1 MHFRQKW
8 IKLVCCLLLLVSF
21 VPAGLGAKAASGSW
35 SNNAETSWYDANYS
49 TFTITTPQMLAGVSE
64 LVYGGIDFSGKTLE
78 IVTNLDLS
86 EHEWRPIGTPEHPF
100 RGILMGRIG
109 LNPAVTGLTV
119 NGGDYA
125 GLVGYMSGATVGRFT
140 LAGEIDLNTSGRN
153 VYAGSVAGFMDQKS
167 TILDMVSNV
176 TIHATGASNG
186 QLHAGGIVGSSS
198 GVLSN
203 VENRGSI
210 TVNSVGEVLAGGIAG
225 ASNGDLELKKNQNSG
240 AVTVT
245 GSVYRSEAGGVIG
258 FAQAKLDMDEEDT
271 FIRNSG
277 ALTVTDTAG
286 GSLGGI
292 VGKAG
297 PAAAVE
303 FSAQTS
309 NSGRIQLNAGSSAA
323 DTYAG
328 GLIGS
333 LETPLLTRSHAE
345 FAQTGEI
352 VHNGGVRVYTGGI
365 AGSVSGN
372 VEWEKP
378 YSGTA
383 AIAVQGV
390 SDLYTGGLIGKAAD
404 TLTFTKAAAHQGAI
418 QADASVDH
426 VYTGGLIG
434 YAGNRLILQNTEA
447 AAYSNSGAI
456 TVTGTASDVYTGGI
470 IANKAYTKA
479 ANNVTSTGAIA
490 VAGAQRLYT
499 GGYFGKVTGPD
510 TAIAGEAFASS
521 IQVTSTVPADETR
534 DVYTGGIVGHYVFNS
549 TIANTSFSG
558 SITATGGLYTGGIA
572 GYLSSGTIT
581 GATVGSAEA
590 QGLLRSDGNSG
601 GVAGYANG
609 EITQAAVH
617 HLRIEATGAGG
628 TAGGIAGLAQGR
640 ISASSVGNLAPED
653 DSYKISIA
661 AEASE
666 VAAGGVIGKDSGNL
680 RLETITASG
689 ISLESSA
696 AAAQV
701 KLGGLAG
708 ITSVQ
713 AMVGTQETP
722 VSVHHIT
729 ANAAGDDNAVGGV
742 IGRNETPLDRERL
755 KQVFE
760 ISIQAQGNRSILG
773 GITGSN
779 SGVLTDLEATGIEI
793 VSGGADNQ
801 VGGLA
806 GYTDAAVIRPLVYAG
821 ETGLTLTLQGAGAS
835 AGGVAGVAKNTSV
848 TGDGTASNSA
858 GLVVNAEVAASGARI
873 GGIIGASDASPMTD
887 VIAESPIVTAKGPNS
902 LVGGLAGEITGAN
915 ITNSAARGILPEYA
929 VFTLHGADSKVG
941 GVAGKAENSAF
952 TGDSTQTNVE
962 NLIINGVETAARL
975 TAGGIVGHLTDGSLN
990 NLVGQQVKL
999 TVKGPES
1006 TVGGLAGYNR
1016 GLAGYGVEGHAQVI
1030 RGNYMENLT
1039 TVLAATA
1046 ASSTTGG
1053 LIGINDERTDEDAE
1067 VNIAA
1072 AVSSIGSSRYTGS
1085 VTVHGPRSVTGGLI
1099 GENRSVV
1106 ANNSI
1111 AEKLP
1116 ILSDGNNSTVGGLIG
1131 QNSGKGTVYYSYSN
1145 AIVTASGESTVIG
1158 GLAGSNAGH
1167 VIASYTET
1175 DLTGNAVGTSGE
1187 YAALGGLVGKNTGEI
1202 RNSFTSAVVTSHGA
1216 YTFTGGLVGDHS
1228 GSVANSYAAKNV
1240 TAHGTG
1246 SFVGGLIG
1254 RMTTGTVGGSYSG
1267 GQVTGDN
1274 GAYAG
1279 GFAGYYKNASKE
1291 LIDNTYYVKDESKSI
1306 NSGLLDFGGGTYYEL
1321 NQYSRLSPILS
1332 TTLADRNAFPALSGW
1347 TFSDTA
1353 WRYGSENAEYRYPEL
1368 NLSANNGGDG
1378 GNNGGG
1384 GTPVSMNINWY
1395 TKNTNALTF
1404 TLQTEADLAGLAAI
1418 VNGTVT
1424 GVSKFDFKGRTIQ
1437 LTAPVH
1443 IQSTHWDP
1451 IGADTAHAF
1460 QGHFVGNGNLISG
1473 LKVSGGDY
1481 TGLFGVIG
1489 SFATVRQVAQ
1499 EPVNVTGTQW
1509 VGALAGLNQGK
1520 VSEISVVLTSQ
1531 AQVTG
1536 GSYVGGIIGQNTGT
1550 VTGLKFTAKDGGKVK
1565 SAAANAAVGGLVG
1578 DNQSAISASGVV
1590 LLGGAIEASGE
1601 AAVVGGLAGKQTG
1614 DIQTSKAV
1622 IDAGGTIHASGEG
1635 NLAGGLVGLYV
1646 SGAAADVTVAF
1657 TGGNIL
1663 ADGAGSIAG
1672 GMIGRSAAGQ
1682 TVKNAVVTGIGSTGG
1697 EIAAAAAAG
1706 GIAGDKAGLGTNVFE
1721 LEKVQ
1726 VKGVSLAV
1734 TAGRSALGGIAG
1746 KLADTAVK
1754 EAVFRGSL
1762 AAAQADV
1769 KAGGIVAS
1777 ANNSI
1782 LYLTEA
1788 SPRIELSAAAVE
1800 GNPLLATM
1808 TTGTRSNAA
1817 GGIAGVMEASSEQR
1831 NAALDF
1837 GYYAP
1842 FYPGIYD
1849 AKVDE
1854 GGIVLTGSGQS
1865 LDLYAGGLVGKLL
1878 SASLYNSV
1886 SSASVNVTE
1895 ASHAVMGG
1903 AAGLLSGSA
1912 AVNIMAHSQLDAG
1925 SSSNYSAG
1933 GLAGQAD
1940 HSEISYSRTASLNDK
1955 PIVIGES
1962 VASNRQAT
1970 YARIGGFVGQ
1980 ADATTIKNTSAD
1992 MDIEAAIVNPY
2003 ATISAGGFAGIL
2015 GDSAHGAID
2024 GAYAKGSV
2032 TLDGKAGAYAG
2043 GFAGVVNAYEITQAY
2058 ATGNVKTSSFDARGG
2073 GFAGIIYLD
2082 GTIADAYAM
2091 QDEVYVAG
2099 TGVATRAYAG
2109 GFAGH
2114 NDGNLSRVYAKAAHI
2129 TSIAGGANSY
2139 MGSLIGYN
2147 YRDGRV
2153 ADSYSTGTLAAI
2165 MYDTSSGQSANVKP
2179 LPGDGQPLANWSF
2192 TGDSPVWV
2200 FAGSGDSVV
2209 PELAKLSGW
2218 RFAPDLGFMTASAKN
2233 TAAFEVAAPEQLAAF
2248 ALLQDEGVALY
2259 RLYNRAATTV
2269 PAVSKLTLTADM
2281 ALAGKLWKPVAV
2293 FRGELDGGS
2302 HSITGLKLSLFEGSK
2317 LGFVSE
2323 NRGVITNLT
2332 LLQPQLEGAA
2342 YTGAV
2347 AGVNSV
2353 EGLISHVTV
2362 KGGTVSAG
2370 TAAGGIAGENRSQ
2383 LQDVAI
2389 QNMSVTARE
2398 SAGGIAGT
2406 NDGSIQTSHAGGRVT
2421 AVQAEG
2427 GSAAGGIAGEQG
2439 VEGSIT
2445 GSFSYADV
2453 SADAPAANAGG
2464 LAGVN
2469 EGAIADSYNTG
2480 SILAKGIDTARAGG
2494 VAGYTAGALT
2504 GNINGGQ
2511 ASASVGGILVKGKT
2525 FAGGVA
2531 GQLAEG
2537 AALTGNIYDMQMVQF
2552 PVAYYTQTGSKVR
2565 TEAGQAEGLS
2575 TAKLVEGVLPAGLSA
2590 SVWTAQQGFYPQ
2602 LSRFAGTMESGV
2614 STAAVVLAA
2623 DDTAFSV
2630 TGAYR
2635 TAGDASITWT
2645 TSQSGGLT
2653 VLTASKGGAS
2663 RAVAINKTPLV
2674 YEFTAAAPTSPTEKQ
2689 FKDKV
2694 GIVLETIEAGAVVY
2708 YTTNGAQPTELSAVY
2723 TNPIE
2728 VSVTTTIKAI
2738 AVVDG
2743 KNNSAVFTAEFKKI
2757 VPGGGGGGGGGAPSN
2772 VTASVGGKDITS
2784 TVSQSASDTETV
2796 VVLKDEAVKSL
2807 LKDGQKGTEVAVVFG
2822 EGIQVATAELKAELV
2837 KEMASHDAVLLVKNQ
2852 GAVYRVPADVL
2863 AQAGAEGGSLRFTV
2877 AQLTN
2882 AEVKQMQDTAKAN
2895 GYEIQIAPAVFKIT
2909 KVEGTQLKELN
2920 KLAGYAE
2927 RILLLPNGVAASKT
2941 PAGVML
2947 QANGSISPVPSR
2959 VVDYE
2964 GKQAIALNSVAGSG
2978 TFAVVSSAAWDFV
2991 DAQGHWA
2998 QTSIGDLAA
3007 RRMVGGSAPGMFEPD
3022 RSITRAEF
3030 AAIAVKALGL
3040 EGTGTTALPFQD
3052 VSAADWYA
3060 AYLASAYEFGLISGF
3075 EDGTVRAQEEI
3086 SRQQAMAILARAM
3099 ALTGLPVDAT
3109 DDEVNGLLAS
3119 FEDADGI
3126 ADYAKTAIAASVK
3139 AGLVSGRSST
3149 EIAPDAL
3156 MTRAEVATIVQ
3167 KLLKLSGLTE

>member
-1 MHFRQKW
+1 MLFRQKW

-35 SNNAETSWYDANYS
+35 SSYADTTWYNADYV
-49 TFTITTPQMLAGVSE
+49 TFTIDTSEKLAGVSE
-64 LVYGGIDFSGKTLE
+64 LVYGGIDFKGKILE
-78 IVTNLDLS
+78 IVTDLDLS
-86 EHEWRPIGTPEHPF
+86 AHEWRPIGTPEQPF
-100 RGILMGRIG
+100 RGVMMGPMG
-109 LNPAVTGLTV
+109 SNKAVTGLTV
-119 NGGDYA
+119 NSGDYA
-125 GLVGYMSGATVGRFT
+125 GLVGYMYEGTIGR
-140 LAGEIDLNTSGRN
+140 LNLEGSINLHVNGGN
-153 VYAGSVAGFMDQKS
+153 AYAGAVAGYMDHKS
-167 TILDMVSNV
+167 TILDVKSNV
-176 TIHATGASNG
+176 EIQITGSPAAHV
-186 QLHAGGIVGSSS
+186 QAGGIVGSSV
-198 GVLSN
+198 GLLSN
-203 VENRGSI
+203 VENRGGI
-210 TVNSVGEVLAGGIAG
+210 TVNGVGEVQAGGITGAG
-225 ASNGDLELKKNQNSG
+225 SGELVLKKNDNKGPVS
-240 AVTVT
+240 VT
-245 GSVYRSEAGGVIG
+245 GSVYRSDAGGIIG
-258 FAQAKLDMDEEDT
+258 FAHGKLDMDEEDT

-277 ALTVTDTAG
+277 QLTVQNT
-286 GSLGGI
+286 GSGALGGI
-292 VGKAG
+292 VGRAG

-303 FSAQTS
+303 FSALTT
-309 NSGRIQLNAGSSAA
+309 NSGGIRLDAGSSAA

-333 LETPLLTRSHAE
+333 LEIPQATNSRAAFVQS
-345 FAQTGEI
+345 GEI
-352 VHNGGVRVYTGGI
+352 VHHGGIRAYTGGI
-365 AGSVSGN
+365 AGSVTGDL
-372 VEWEKP
+372 VWTQAF
-378 YSGTA
+378 SGT
-383 AIAVQGV
+383 VPVTVSGV
-390 SDLYTGGLIGKAAD
+390 SELYTGGLVGKAG
-404 TLTFTKAAAHQGAI
+404 AALAFDSAAVNQGAV
-418 QADASVDH
+418 QVDASGNH
-426 VYTGGLIG
+426 VYTGGLAG
-434 YAGNRLILQNTEA
+434 YAANSLTLGNSAA
-447 AAYSNSGAI
+447 AAYSNTGGI

-470 IANKAYTKA
+470 IANRSYTKA
-479 ANNVTSTGAIA
+479 ANNVASSGAIA
-490 VAGAQRLYT
+490 VTGAQRLYT
-499 GGYFGKVTGPD
+499 GGYFGMVSGTDP
-510 TAIAGEAFASS
+510 AVAGEAFASS
-521 IQVTSTVPADETR
+521 IHVTSTASADEAH
-534 DVYTGGIVGHYVFNS
+534 DV
-549 TIANTSFSG
+549 
-558 SITATGGLYTGGIA
+558 YTGGIA
-572 GYLSSGTIT
+572 GYLNGNSISNV
-581 GATVGSAEA
+581 TVGGTASTSVV
-590 QGLLRSDGNSG
+590 LHSDGQVG

-609 EITQAAVH
+609 EIAQAAVH
-617 HLRIEATGAGG
+617 QARIEATGAGG

-640 ISASSVGNLAPED
+640 ISVASVGNAAPEA
-653 DSYKISIA
+653 DSYKVSIA
-661 AEASE
+661 VEASE

-680 RLETITASG
+680 RLESITASG

-708 ITSVQ
+708 ITSAQ
-713 AMVGTQETP
+713 TMAGTQETP

-729 ANAAGDDNAVGGV
+729 ASAAGDDNAVGGV

-755 KQVFE
+755 KQVFD
-760 ISIQAQGNRSILG
+760 ISIQVQGNRSILG

-801 VGGLA
+801 AGGLA

-821 ETGLTLTLQGAGAS
+821 EAGLTLTLQGAGAS
-835 AGGVAGVAKNTSV
+835 AGGVAGLVKNASV
-848 TGDGTASNSA
+848 TGDGTASSSA
-858 GLVVNAEVAASGARI
+858 GLVVNAEATASGARI
-873 GGIIGASDASPMTD
+873 GGIVGFSDASPLTD
-887 VIAESPIVTAKGPNS
+887 VIAESPIVTAKGANS
-902 LVGGLAGEITGAN
+902 LAGGLAGEITGAN
-915 ITNSAARGILPEYA
+915 ITDSAVRGMLPEYA
-929 VFTLHGADSKVG
+929 VFNLYGADSKVG
-941 GVAGKAENSAF
+941 GVAGKAQNSAI
-952 TGDSTQTNVE
+952 TGDSAQTNVE
-962 NLIINGVETAARL
+962 NLLITGADTAAGL
-975 TAGGIVGHLTDGSLN
+975 TAGGVAGHLTDGSLN
-990 NLVGQQVKL
+990 NLFGQLVKL
-999 TVKGPES
+999 TVKGPHS

-1016 GLAGYGVEGHAQVI
+1016 GLAGYGEEGQAQVI
-1030 RGNYMENLT
+1030 RGSYLENLT
-1039 TVLAATA
+1039 INLAATA

-1067 VNIAA
+1067 VNIAS

-1085 VTVHGPRSVTGGLI
+1085 VTVHGPGSVTGGLI

-1116 ILSDGNNSTVGGLIG
+1116 VLSDGNNSTVGGLIG

-1158 GLAGSNAGH
+1158 GLAGLNAGH

-1202 RNSFTSAVVTSHGA
+1202 RNSFTSAVVTSNGA

-1254 RMTTGTVGGSYSG
+1254 RMTTGTVAGSYSG

-1279 GFAGYYKNASKE
+1279 GFAGYYKNTSKE

-1384 GTPVSMNINWY
+1384 GSPVSMNINWY

-1404 TLQTEADLAGLAAI
+1404 TLQTEADLAGLAAV

-1424 GVSKFDFKGRTIQ
+1424 GVNKFDFKGKTIQ

-1460 QGHFVGNGNLISG
+1460 QGQFVGNGNLISG

-1481 TGLFGVIG
+1481 TGLFGIIG
-1489 SFATVRQVAQ
+1489 SYAAVRQVAL

-1509 VGALAGLNQGK
+1509 VGTLAGLNQGK
-1520 VSEISVVLTSQ
+1520 VSEISVALSSQ

-1536 GSYVGGIIGQNTGT
+1536 GNYVGGIIGQNTGT
-1550 VTGLKFTAKDGGKVK
+1550 VTNLTFTAKDGGTVK

-1578 DNQSAISASGVV
+1578 DNQSAIPASGVV
-1590 LLGGAIEASGE
+1590 LAGGTIEAFGE
-1601 AAVVGGLAGKQTG
+1601 AAVAGGLAGKQTG
-1614 DIQTSKAV
+1614 DIQTSKTT
-1622 IDAGGTIHASGEG
+1622 IGAGGSIHASGEG
-1635 NLAGGLVGLYV
+1635 SLAGGLVGTYV
-1646 SGAAADVTVAF
+1646 SGAANDVAVTL
-1657 TGGNIL
+1657 TGGSIR

-1682 TVKNAVVTGIGSTGG
+1682 TIKNAVVTGIGGNGG

-1721 LEKVQ
+1721 LEKVE
-1726 VKGVSLAV
+1726 VKGVSLTV

-1754 EAVFRGSL
+1754 EAVFQGSL
-1762 AAAQADV
+1762 TASKNDV
-1769 KAGGIVAS
+1769 KAGGVVGS
-1777 ANNSI
+1777 AYNSI

-1788 SPRIELSAAAVE
+1788 APRIELSAAEPESIPFIASM
-1800 GNPLLATM
+1800 ATE
-1808 TTGTRSNAA
+1808 TRSNAA

-1837 GYYAP
+1837 GYYTP

-1849 AKVDE
+1849 AKVTA
-1854 GGIVLTGSGQS
+1854 GSIVMTGSGQT
-1865 LDLYAGGLVGKLL
+1865 LDLYAGGLVGKLH

-1886 SSASVNVTE
+1886 SSAAVDVTG

-1912 AVNIMAHSQLDAG
+1912 AVNIAAQSQLGAG

-1940 HSEISYSRTASLNDK
+1940 NSEISYSRTASLNDK

-1962 VASNRQAT
+1962 VAANRQAT

-1980 ADATTIKNTSAD
+1980 ADATTIKNASAD
-1992 MDIEAAIVNPY
+1992 MDIEATIVNPY

-2015 GDSAHGAID
+2015 GDTAHGAID

-2043 GFAGVVNAYEITQAY
+2043 GFAGVVNAYEINQAY
-2058 ATGNVKTSSFDARGG
+2058 ATGNVKSSSFDARGG
-2073 GFAGIIYLD
+2073 GFAGVIYLG

-2129 TSIAGGANSY
+2129 TSLAGGANSY

-2153 ADSYSTGTLAAI
+2153 ADSYSTGSLAAI

-2192 TGDSPVWV
+2192 TGDAPVWTL
-2200 FAGSGDSVV
+2200 AGNGDSVV
-2209 PELAKLSGW
+2209 PDLANLSGW
-2218 RFAPDLGFMTASAKN
+2218 RFAPDLGFMTVSAKN
-2233 TAAFEVAAPEQLAAF
+2233 TAAFEVATPEQLAGF
-2248 ALLQDEGVALY
+2248 ALLQDEGAAFY
-2259 RLYNRAATTV
+2259 RLYNREATTV
-2269 PAVSKLTLTADM
+2269 TAVSKLTLTADL
-2281 ALAGKLWKPVAV
+2281 ALEGKLWTPIAV

-2302 HSITGLKLSLFEGSK
+2302 HNISGMKRSLIEGSK

-2323 NRGVITNLT
+2323 NRGVIANLT
-2332 LLQPQLEGAA
+2332 LLQPQLDGAA
-2342 YTGAV
+2342 YAGAV
-2347 AGVNSV
+2347 AGLNGT

-2362 KGGTVSAG
+2362 TGGSVSAG

-2383 LQDVAI
+2383 LSDVAV
-2389 QNMSVTARE
+2389 QNFSVNGKETAGGIAGVNTRTIESSHTTDVTVTAAAQ
-2398 SAGGIAGT
+2398 AGGIAGT
-2406 NDGSIQTSHAGGRVT
+2406 NEGSIQTSHAGGRVT
-2421 AVQAEG
+2421 ASQTEG
-2427 GSAAGGIAGEQG
+2427 QSAAGGIAGIQS
-2439 VEGSIT
+2439 VEGSISE
-2445 GSFSYADV
+2445 SFSYGEV
-2453 SADAPAANAGG
+2453 SADAAAADAGG
-2464 LAGVN
+2464 IAGVN
-2469 EGAIADSYNTG
+2469 EGTIAASYNTG
-2480 SILAKGIDTARAGG
+2480 SINAKGVETARAGG

-2504 GNINGGQ
+2504 GNVSGGQ
-2511 ASASVGGILVKGKT
+2511 ASAGVGGILVKGKT

-2537 AALTGNIYDMQMVQF
+2537 AALTGNIYDIQMLQF
-2552 PVAYYTQTGSKVR
+2552 PVAYYTEAGSKVR
-2565 TEAGQAEGLS
+2565 AEAGQAEGLS
-2575 TAKLVEGVLPAGLSA
+2575 TAKLVEGVLPAALSA

-2602 LSRFAGTMESGV
+2602 LSRFAGTPESGL
-2614 STAAVVLAA
+2614 STAAVVLA
-2623 DDTAFSV
+2623 DNDTAFSV

-2645 TSQSGGLT
+2645 TSQSGSIT
-2653 VLTASKGGAS
+2653 VLTASKAGAS
-2663 RAVAINKTPLV
+2663 RAVAIGRVPLV
-2674 YEFTAAAPTSPTEKQ
+2674 YELTAAAPTSSTEKQ
-2689 FKDKV
+2689 FKDKTS
-2694 GIVLETIEAGAVVY
+2694 IVLETAEADAVIY
-2708 YTTNGAQPTELSAVY
+2708 YTTNGTQPTELSTVY
-2723 TNPIE
+2723 TQPIE
-2728 VSVTTTIKAI
+2728 IKDAVTIKAI

-2743 KNNSAVFTAEFKKI
+2743 KNNSAVYAAEFKKI
-2757 VPGGGGGGGGGAPSN
+2757 VQGGGGGGGGGAPSN

-2784 TVSQSASDTETV
+2784 TVSQSASGAETV

-2837 KEMASHDAVLLVKNQ
+2837 KEMAAHEAVLLVKNQ
-2852 GAVYRVPADVL
+2852 GAVYRVPAGVL

-2882 AEVKQMQDTAKAN
+2882 AELKQMQVTAKAN
-2895 GYEIQIAPAVFKIT
+2895 GYEIQISPVAFKIA
-2909 KVEGTQLKELN
+2909 KVEGNQLKELG

-2927 RILLLPNGVAASKT
+2927 RILLLPNGAAASIS

-2947 QANGSISPVPSR
+2947 QANSSISPVPSR
-2959 VVDYE
+2959 LISYE
-2964 GKQAIALNSVAGSG
+2964 GKQAVALNSVAGSG
-2978 TFAVVSSAAWDFV
+2978 TFAVVSSAAWDFN

-2998 QTSIGDLAA
+2998 QASIGDLAA

-3040 EGTGTTALPFQD
+3040 EGTGSKALPFQD
-3052 VSAADWYA
+3052 VNAADWYA
-3060 AYLASAYEFGLISGF
+3060 TYLASAYEFGLISGF

-3099 ALTGLPVDAT
+3099 ALTGLPAEAS
-3109 DDEVNGLLAS
+3109 DEEVQNLLAT

>member
-1 MHFRQKW
+1 MRFRQKW

-35 SNNAETSWYDANYS
+35 STNAETSWYDANYT

-64 LVYGGIDFSGKTLE
+64 LVYGGIDFNGKTLE
-78 IVTNLDLS
+78 IVANLDLS

-100 RGILMGRIG
+100 RGILMGRVG
-109 LNPAVTGLTV
+109 LNPSVTGLTV

-140 LAGEIDLNTSGRN
+140 LAGSIQLDASGRN
-153 VYAGSVAGFMDQKS
+153 AYAGAVAGYMDQNS
-167 TILDMVSNV
+167 TILDMVSQV
-176 TIHATGASNG
+176 TIQATGASSG
-186 QLHAGGIVGSSS
+186 HLHAGGIVGSSS

-210 TVNSVGEVLAGGIAG
+210 TVNGVGEVLAGGIAG
-225 ASNGDLELKKNQNSG
+225 ASNGELELKKNQNSG

-245 GSVYRSEAGGVIG
+245 GSVYRSEAGGIIG
-258 FAQAKLDMDEEDT
+258 YALAKLDMDEEDT

-277 ALTVTDTAG
+277 ALTVSDTAG

-297 PAAAVE
+297 PGAAVE

-309 NSGRIQLNAGSSAA
+309 NSGRIQLDAGAYAA

-333 LETPLLTRSHAE
+333 LETPLLTKSHAE

-365 AGSVSGN
+365 AGSVAGN

-383 AIAVQGV
+383 SITVQGV
-390 SDLYTGGLIGKAAD
+390 SELYTGGLIGKAGD
-404 TLTFTKAAAHQGAI
+404 TLTFTKAAANQGAV
-418 QADASVDH
+418 QADASGDH
-426 VYTGGLIG
+426 VYTGGLVG
-434 YAGNRLILQNTEA
+434 YAGNRLILKETEA
-447 AAYSNSGAI
+447 AAYSSSGAI

-479 ANNVTSTGAIA
+479 ANNVASTGAIA

-510 TAIAGEAFASS
+510 TAIGGETFASS
-521 IQVTSTVPADETR
+521 IQVTSTVPADEAR
-534 DVYTGGIVGHYVFNS
+534 DVYTGGIVGHYAFNS

-558 SITATGGLYTGGIA
+558 SITANGGLYTGGIA
-572 GYLSSGTIT
+572 GYMSSGTIT
-581 GATVGSAEA
+581 GATVGTAEA
-590 QGLLRSDGNSG
+590 QGLLRSDGNTG

-617 HLRIEATGAGG
+617 HIRMEATGAGG

-640 ISASSVGNLAPED
+640 ISAAAVGNAAPED
-653 DSYKISIA
+653 DSYKVSIV
-661 AEASE
+661 AEASG

-689 ISLESSA
+689 ISLESSTA
-696 AAAQV
+696 AARV

-708 ITSVQ
+708 VTSAQ
-713 AMVGTQETP
+713 AMVGTEETP

-729 ANAAGDDNAVGGV
+729 AHAAGDENVVGGV

-755 KQVFE
+755 KQVFA
-760 ISIQAQGNRSILG
+760 ISIQAQGDRSILG

-793 VSGGADNQ
+793 VSAGADNQ
-801 VGGLA
+801 VGGLT

-821 ETGLTLTLQGAGAS
+821 ETGLTITLQGAGAS

-858 GLVVNAEVAASGARI
+858 GLVVHAEAAASGARI

-887 VIAESPIVTAKGPNS
+887 IIAESPIVTAKGSNTS
-902 LVGGLAGEITGAN
+902 AGGLVGEIEGAN
-915 ITNSAARGILPEYA
+915 ITHSAARGILPEYA
-929 VFTLHGADSKVG
+929 VFNLQGADSKVG

-962 NLIINGVETAARL
+962 NLIINGADTAARL
-975 TAGGIVGHLTDGSLN
+975 TAGGVVGHLTDGSLN
-990 NLVGQQVKL
+990 NLFGQQVKL

-1016 GLAGYGVEGHAQVI
+1016 GLAGYGEEGHAQVI

-1053 LIGINDERTDEDAE
+1053 LIGINDERTDEDAD
-1067 VNIAA
+1067 VNIAS

-1085 VTVHGPRSVTGGLI
+1085 VTVHGPGSVTGGLI

-1158 GLAGSNAGH
+1158 GLAGLNAGH

-1175 DLTGNAVGTSGE
+1175 DLTGNAVGTSSE

-1202 RNSFTSAVVTSHGA
+1202 RNSFTSALVTSHGA
-1216 YTFTGGLVGDHS
+1216 YTYTGGLVGDHS

-1246 SFVGGLIG
+1246 AFVGGLIG

-1279 GFAGYYKNASKE
+1279 GFAGFYKNTSKE

-1368 NLSANNGGDG
+1368 NLSANNGG

-1395 TKNTNALTF
+1395 TRNTNALTF

-1437 LTAPVH
+1437 LSAPVH
-1443 IQSTHWDP
+1443 IQSTQWDP

-1536 GSYVGGIIGQNTGT
+1536 GSYTGGIIGQNTGT
-1550 VTGLKFTAKDGGKVK
+1550 VTGLTFTAKDGGKVK
-1565 SAAANAAVGGLVG
+1565 SDAANAAVGGLVG
-1578 DNQSAISASGVV
+1578 DNQSAISASSVV
-1590 LLGGAIEASGE
+1590 LAGGAIEASGE
-1601 AAVVGGLAGKQTG
+1601 AAVIGGLAGKQTG
-1614 DIQTSKAV
+1614 DMQASKAA
-1622 IDAGGTIHASGEG
+1622 IEAGGSIHASGED
-1635 NLAGGLVGLYV
+1635 NLAGGLGGWYA
-1646 SGAAADVTVAF
+1646 SGAATDVTVAF
-1657 TGGNIL
+1657 TGGSIR

-1682 TVKNAVVTGIGSTGG
+1682 TVKNAGVTGIGSTGG

-1721 LEKVQ
+1721 LEKVE

-1734 TAGRSALGGIAG
+1734 TAGGSALGGIAG

-1754 EAVFRGSL
+1754 EAVFQGSL
-1762 AAAQADV
+1762 TAAQTDV
-1769 KAGGIVAS
+1769 KAGGIVGS

-1782 LYLTEA
+1782 LYLAEA
-1788 SPRIELSAAAVE
+1788 APRIELSAAAVE
-1800 GNPLLATM
+1800 GNPLLAPM
-1808 TTGTRSNAA
+1808 ATGTRSNAA

-1837 GYYAP
+1837 GYYTP

-1849 AKVDE
+1849 AKVNE
-1854 GGIVLTGSGQS
+1854 GGIVLTGSGQT

-1886 SSASVNVTE
+1886 SYASVNITG
-1895 ASHAVMGG
+1895 AAHAVMGG

-1912 AVNIMAHSQLDAG
+1912 AVNIMAHSQLDAS

-1933 GLAGQAD
+1933 GLVGQAD
-1940 HSEISYSRTASLNDK
+1940 HSEISYSRSAAVNDM

-1962 VASNRQAT
+1962 VAANRQAT
-1970 YARIGGFVGQ
+1970 YARVGGFVGQ
-1980 ADATTIKNTSAD
+1980 ADATTIKNASAD
-1992 MDIEAAIVNPY
+1992 MDIEATIANPY

-2015 GDSAHGAID
+2015 GDSAQGTID

-2043 GFAGVVNAYEITQAY
+2043 GFAGVVNAYEIAQAY

-2073 GFAGIIYLD
+2073 GFAGVIYLG

-2114 NDGNLSRVYAKAAHI
+2114 NDGSLSRVYAKAARI

-2153 ADSYSTGTLAAI
+2153 TDSYSTGSLAAI

-2192 TGDSPVWV
+2192 SGDAPVWV
-2200 FAGSGDSVV
+2200 FAGSGDSIV

-2218 RFAPDLGFMTASAKN
+2218 RFAPDLGFMTVSAKN

-2248 ALLQDEGVALY
+2248 ALLQDEGAALY
-2259 RLYNRAATTV
+2259 SLYNRAAAV
-2269 PAVSKLTLTADM
+2269 AQAVSKLTLTADM

-2302 HSITGLKLSLFEGSK
+2302 HTITGLKLSLIEGSK

-2332 LLQPQLEGAA
+2332 LLQPQLDGAA

-2347 AGVNSV
+2347 AGVNGV

-2362 KGGTVSAG
+2362 NGGSVKAD
-2370 TAAGGIAGENRSQ
+2370 TAAGGIAGENRSR
-2383 LQDVAI
+2383 LQDVAV
-2389 QNMSVTARE
+2389 QNMSVSALEAAGGIAGANESSIEISHASGRVTAAQAAGGNAA
-2398 SAGGIAGT
+2398 AGGIAGT
-2406 NDGSIQTSHAGGRVT
+2406 QGAQGSIS
-2421 AVQAEG
+2421 
-2427 GSAAGGIAGEQG
+2427 
-2439 VEGSIT
+2439 

-2453 SADAPAANAGG
+2453 SAEGAAADAGG

-2469 EGAIADSYNTG
+2469 AGTIADSYNTG

-2504 GNINGGQ
+2504 GNVNGGQ

-2537 AALTGNIYDMQMVQF
+2537 AALTGNLYDLQMVQF
-2552 PVAYYTQTGSKVR
+2552 PVAYYTQTGSKIR

-2602 LSRFAGTMESGV
+2602 LSRFAGAAESGV

-2635 TAGDASITWT
+2635 TAGDASITWA
-2645 TSQSGGLT
+2645 TSQAGGVT
-2653 VLTASKGGAS
+2653 VLTASKGSAS
-2663 RAVAINKTPLV
+2663 HAVAINRTPLV
-2674 YEFTAAAPTSPTEKQ
+2674 YELTAAAPTSPTEKQ
-2689 FKDKV
+2689 FKDKAS
-2694 GIVLETIEAGAVVY
+2694 ILLETTEAGAVIY

-2723 TNPIE
+2723 TQPIE
-2728 VSVTTTIKAI
+2728 VSATTTIKAI

-2743 KNNSAVFTAEFKKI
+2743 KNNSAVFTAEFIKL

-2784 TVSQSASDTETV
+2784 TVSQSASGTETV

-2807 LKDGQKGTEVAVVFG
+2807 LKEGQKGTEVAVAFG

-2837 KEMASHDAVLLVKNQ
+2837 REMASHDAVLLVRNQ
-2852 GAVYRVPADVL
+2852 GAVYRVPAGVL

-2877 AQLTN
+2877 AKLAEADLKQL
-2882 AEVKQMQDTAKAN
+2882 QDKAKAN
-2895 GYEIQIAPAVFKIT
+2895 GYEIQIAPVTFKIA

-2927 RILLLPNGVAASKT
+2927 RILLLPNGTAASKT

-2959 VVDYE
+2959 AVSYE
-2964 GKQAIALNSVAGSG
+2964 GKQAIALSSVAGSG
-2978 TFAVVSSAAWDFV
+2978 TFAVVSSAAWDFD

-2998 QTSIGDLAA
+2998 QSSIGDLAA
-3007 RRMVGGSAPGMFEPD
+3007 RRMVGGSAPGRFEPD

-3040 EGTGTTALPFQD
+3040 EGTAATASIFPD

-3060 AYLASAYEFGLISGF
+3060 GYLASAYEYGLISGF

-3099 ALTGLPVDAT
+3099 ALTGLPAEVT
-3109 DDEVNGLLAS
+3109 DEETQSLLVS
-3119 FEDADGI
+3119 FEDANGI
-3126 ADYAKTAIAASVK
+3126 ADYAKAAIAASVK

>member
-1 MHFRQKW
+1 MRFRQKW

-35 SNNAETSWYDANYS
+35 STDAETSWYDANYT

-64 LVYGGIDFSGKTLE
+64 LVYGGIDFNGKTLE
-78 IVTNLDLS
+78 IVNNLDLS
-86 EHEWRPIGTPEHPF
+86 DHEWRPIGTPEHPF
-100 RGILMGRIG
+100 RGILMGRVG
-109 LNPAVTGLTV
+109 LNPSVTGLTV

-140 LAGEIDLNTSGRN
+140 LAGSIQLDASGRHA
-153 VYAGSVAGFMDQKS
+153 YAGAVAGYMDQNS
-167 TILDMVSNV
+167 TILDMASQVA
-176 TIHATGASNG
+176 IQATGASSG

-210 TVNSVGEVLAGGIAG
+210 TVNGVGEVLAGGIAG
-225 ASNGDLELKKNQNSG
+225 ASNGELELKKNQNSG

-245 GSVYRSEAGGVIG
+245 GSVYRSEAGGIIG
-258 FAQAKLDMDEEDT
+258 YVPAKLDMDEEDT

-277 ALTVTDTAG
+277 ALTVSDTAG

-297 PAAAVE
+297 PGAAVE

-309 NSGRIQLNAGSSAA
+309 NSGRIQLNAGSHAA

-333 LETPLLTRSHAE
+333 LETPLLTKSHSE

-365 AGSVSGN
+365 AGSAAGN

-383 AIAVQGV
+383 SITVQGV
-390 SDLYTGGLIGKAAD
+390 SELYTGGLFGKAAD
-404 TLTFTKAAAHQGAI
+404 TLTFAKAAANQGAI
-418 QADASVDH
+418 QADASGDH
-426 VYTGGLIG
+426 VYTGGLVG
-434 YAGNRLILQNTEA
+434 YAGNRLILQDTQA

-456 TVTGTASDVYTGGI
+456 TITGTASDVYTGGI

-479 ANNVTSTGAIA
+479 ANNVASTGAIA

-510 TAIAGEAFASS
+510 MAIAGEAFASS
-521 IQVTSTVPADETR
+521 IQVTSTVPADESR
-534 DVYTGGIVGHYVFNS
+534 DVYTGGIVGHYAFNS

-558 SITATGGLYTGGIA
+558 SITANGGLYTGGIA
-572 GYLSSGTIT
+572 GYMSGGTIT
-581 GATVGSAEA
+581 GAMVGTAEA
-590 QGLLRSDGNSG
+590 QGLLRSDGNTG

-617 HLRIEATGAGG
+617 HVRMEATGASG

-640 ISASSVGNLAPED
+640 ISAASVGNAAPED
-653 DSYKISIA
+653 DSYKVSIA

-696 AAAQV
+696 AAARV

-708 ITSVQ
+708 VTSAQ

-722 VSVHHIT
+722 VNVHHIT
-729 ANAAGDDNAVGGV
+729 AHAAGDENAVGGAN
-742 IGRNETPLDRERL
+742 GRNETPLDKGRL
-755 KQVFE
+755 KQVSE
-760 ISIQAQGNRSILG
+760 ISIQAQGSRSILG

-793 VSGGADNQ
+793 VSAGADNQ
-801 VGGLA
+801 VGGLT

-821 ETGLTLTLQGAGAS
+821 ETGLTITLQGAGAS

-858 GLVVNAEVAASGARI
+858 GLVVNAEAAASGARI

-887 VIAESPIVTAKGPNS
+887 IIAESPIVTAKGSNTS
-902 LVGGLAGEITGAN
+902 AGGLAGEIAEAN
-915 ITNSAARGILPEYA
+915 ITHSAARGILPEYA
-929 VFTLHGADSKVG
+929 VFNLHGADSKVG

-952 TGDSTQTNVE
+952 TGDSTQTDVE
-962 NLIINGVETAARL
+962 NLIINGADTAARL
-975 TAGGIVGHLTDGSLN
+975 TAGGVVGHLTDGSLN
-990 NLVGQQVKL
+990 NLFGQQVKL
-999 TVKGPES
+999 TVKGPQS

-1016 GLAGYGVEGHAQVI
+1016 GLAGYGEEGHAQVI

-1046 ASSTTGG
+1046 ASSITGG
-1053 LIGINDERTDEDAE
+1053 LVGINDERTDEDAE
-1067 VNIAA
+1067 VHIAS

-1085 VTVHGPRSVTGGLI
+1085 VTVHGPGSVTGGLI

-1145 AIVTASGESTVIG
+1145 AIVTASGASTVIG

-1202 RNSFTSAVVTSHGA
+1202 RNSFTSALVTSHGA

-1240 TAHGTG
+1240 TAHGAG

-1279 GFAGYYKNASKE
+1279 GFAGFYKNTSKE

-1368 NLSANNGGDG
+1368 NLSANNGG

-1395 TKNTNALTF
+1395 TRNTNALTF

-1451 IGADTAHAF
+1451 IGADAAHAF

-1481 TGLFGVIG
+1481 TGLFGIIG
-1489 SFATVRQVAQ
+1489 SYATVRQVAQ

-1536 GSYVGGIIGQNTGT
+1536 GSYTGGIIGQNTGT
-1550 VTGLKFTAKDGGKVK
+1550 VTGLTFTAKDGGKVK

-1578 DNQSAISASGVV
+1578 DNQSAISASSVV
-1590 LLGGAIEASGE
+1590 LAGGAIETSGE

-1614 DIQTSKAV
+1614 DMQSSKAA
-1622 IDAGGTIHASGEG
+1622 IDAGGSILAIGEG
-1635 NLAGGLVGLYV
+1635 SLAGGLAGSYV
-1646 SGAAADVTVAF
+1646 SGAATDVTVAF
-1657 TGGNIL
+1657 TGGSIR
-1663 ADGAGSIAG
+1663 AEGAGSTAG

-1682 TVKNAVVTGIGSTGG
+1682 TVKNAGVTGIGGTGG

-1721 LEKVQ
+1721 LEQVE

-1734 TAGRSALGGIAG
+1734 TAGGSALGGIAG
-1746 KLADTAVK
+1746 KLADTAAK
-1754 EAVFRGSL
+1754 EAVFQGSL
-1762 AAAQADV
+1762 TAAQTDV
-1769 KAGGIVAS
+1769 KAGGIVGS

-1800 GNPLLATM
+1800 GNPLLAPM
-1808 TTGTRSNAA
+1808 ATGTRSNAA

-1837 GYYAP
+1837 GYYTP

-1849 AKVDE
+1849 AKVNE
-1854 GGIVLTGSGQS
+1854 GGIVLTGSGQT

-1886 SSASVNVTE
+1886 SSASVNVTG

-1912 AVNIMAHSQLDAG
+1912 AVHITVQSQLDAG

-1933 GLAGQAD
+1933 GLVGQAD
-1940 HSEISYSRTASLNDK
+1940 HSEISYSRTASLHDK

-1962 VASNRQAT
+1962 VAANRQAT

-1980 ADATTIKNTSAD
+1980 ADATTIKNASAD
-1992 MDIEAAIVNPY
+1992 MNIEATIANPY

-2015 GDSAHGAID
+2015 GDSAQGAID

-2043 GFAGVVNAYEITQAY
+2043 GFAGVVNAYEIAQAY

-2073 GFAGIIYLD
+2073 GFAGVIYLG

-2114 NDGNLSRVYAKAAHI
+2114 NDGSLSRVYAKTARI
-2129 TSIAGGANSY
+2129 TSLAGGANSY

-2153 ADSYSTGTLAAI
+2153 ADSYSTGSLAAI

-2192 TGDSPVWV
+2192 TGDAPVWV

-2218 RFAPDLGFMTASAKN
+2218 RFAPDLGFITVNAKN
-2233 TAAFEVAAPEQLAAF
+2233 TAAFEAAAPEQLAAF

-2259 RLYNRAATTV
+2259 SLYNRAAAAA

-2302 HSITGLKLSLFEGSK
+2302 HTITGLKLNYLEGNK

-2332 LLQPQLEGAA
+2332 LLQPQLDGAA

-2347 AGVNSV
+2347 AGVNGA

-2362 KGGTVSAG
+2362 NGGSVKAG
-2370 TAAGGIAGENRSQ
+2370 TAAGGIAG
-2383 LQDVAI
+2383 
-2389 QNMSVTARE
+2389 
-2398 SAGGIAGT
+2398 T
-2406 NDGSIQTSHAGGRVT
+2406 NEGSIETSHASGRVT
-2421 AVQAEG
+2421 AAQAEG
-2427 GSAAGGIAGEQG
+2427 GSAAAGGIAGTQG
-2439 VEGSIT
+2439 VEGSIS

-2453 SADAPAANAGG
+2453 TAEGAAADAGG

-2469 EGAIADSYNTG
+2469 KGAIADSYNTG
-2480 SILAKGIDTARAGG
+2480 SILAKGTDTARAGG
-2494 VAGYTAGALT
+2494 VAGYTAGTLT
-2504 GNINGGQ
+2504 GNVNGGQ
-2511 ASASVGGILVKGKT
+2511 ASASAGGMLVKGKT

-2537 AALTGNIYDMQMVQF
+2537 AALTGNYYDMQMVQF

-2575 TAKLVEGVLPAGLSA
+2575 TAKLVEGVLPAGLSS

-2602 LSRFAGTMESGV
+2602 LSRFAGAAESGL

-2630 TGAYR
+2630 TGSYR
-2635 TAGDASITWT
+2635 TAGDASITWA
-2645 TSQSGGLT
+2645 TSQAGGLT

-2663 RAVAINKTPLV
+2663 RAVAINRTPLA
-2674 YEFTAAAPTSPTEKQ
+2674 YEFTAEAPTSPTEKQ
-2689 FKDKV
+2689 FKDKA
-2694 GIVLETIEAGAVVY
+2694 GIVLETTEAGAVIY
-2708 YTTNGAQPTELSAVY
+2708 YTTNGAQPTELSSVY
-2723 TNPIE
+2723 TQPIE
-2728 VSVTTTIKAI
+2728 VSATTTIKAI

-2743 KNNSAVFTAEFKKI
+2743 KNNSAVFTAEFKKLI
-2757 VPGGGGGGGGGAPSN
+2757 PGGGGGGGGGAPSN

-2784 TVSQSASDTETV
+2784 TVSQSASGTETI

-2822 EGIQVATAELKAELV
+2822 EGIQAATAELKAELV
-2837 KEMASHDAVLLVKNQ
+2837 KEMASHDAVLLVRNQ
-2852 GAVYRVPADVL
+2852 EAVYRVPAGVL

-2877 AQLTN
+2877 AKL
-2882 AEVKQMQDTAKAN
+2882 AEADVKKLQERAKAD
-2895 GYEIQIAPAVFKIT
+2895 GYEIQIPPVTFKIV
-2909 KVEGTQLKELN
+2909 KLEGSQLKELN

-2927 RILLLPNGVAASKT
+2927 RILLLPNGVSASSS

-2947 QANGSISPVPSR
+2947 QTNGSISPVPSR
-2959 VVDYE
+2959 VISYE
-2964 GKQAIALNSVAGSG
+2964 GKQAVALSSVAGSG
-2978 TFAVVSSAAWDFV
+2978 TFAVVSSAPWSFD

-2998 QTSIGDLAA
+2998 QASIGDLAA
-3007 RRMVGGSAPGMFEPD
+3007 RRMAGGTAPGMFEPD

-3030 AAIAVKALGL
+3030 AAIAVKTLGL
-3040 EGTGTTALPFQD
+3040 EGTGTTALTFQD

-3060 AYLASAYEFGLISGF
+3060 GYLASAYEFGLISGF

-3099 ALTGLPVDAT
+3099 TLTGLPADIT
-3109 DDEVNGLLAS
+3109 DEEVNSLLAS

-3156 MTRAEVATIVQ
+3156 MTRAEVATIIQ

>member
-1 MHFRQKW
+1 MLCRQKW
-8 IKLVCCLLLLVSF
+8 IKLVSCLLLLVSF

-35 SNNAETSWYDANYS
+35 SSYADTTWYNADYPTYTIETAAE
-49 TFTITTPQMLAGVSE
+49 LAGVSE
-64 LVYGGIDFSGKTLE
+64 LVYGGIDFDGKTLH
-78 IVTNLDLS
+78 VVNDLNLSD
-86 EHEWRPIGTPEHPF
+86 HEWRPIGTPEHPF
-100 RGILMGRIG
+100 RGILMGPMG
-109 LNPAVTGLTV
+109 SPKTLSGLTV
-119 NGGDYA
+119 TGGDYV
-125 GLVGYMSGATVGRFT
+125 GLFGYMNEATVGRLS
-140 LAGEIDLNTSGRN
+140 LAGRVDLQVTGGQ
-153 VYAGSVAGFMDQKS
+153 VYAGSVAGYMDQES
-167 TILDMVSNV
+167 TILDLTSNV
-176 TIHATGASNG
+176 EIHING
-186 QLHAGGIVGSSS
+186 SPGGRVQVGGIVGSSS
-198 GVLSN
+198 GTLSN
-203 VENRGSI
+203 VENRGGI
-210 TVNSVGEVLAGGIAG
+210 TVNGMGEVQAGGITGAG
-225 ASNGDLELKKNQNSG
+225 NGILLMKKNDNQGS
-240 AVTVT
+240 VSVT
-245 GSVYRSEAGGVIG
+245 GSVYRSDAGGIIG
-258 FAQAKLDMDEEDT
+258 FAPALLNMDEEDT

-277 ALTVTDTAG
+277 ALTVSDTASG
-286 GSLGGI
+286 TLGGI
-292 VGKAG
+292 VGRAG
-297 PAAAVE
+297 PGAAVQ
-303 FSAQTS
+303 FSAKTS
-309 NSGRIQLNAGSSAA
+309 NSGRIQLDAGAYAA

-333 LETPLLTRSHAE
+333 LEIPQTTLSHAA

-352 VHNGGVRVYTGGI
+352 VHNGGTRVYTGGI
-365 AGSVSGN
+365 AGSAANNVVWSGAF
-372 VEWEKP
+372 
-378 YSGTA
+378 SGTVP
-383 AIAVQGV
+383 ITVSGV
-390 SDLYTGGLIGKAAD
+390 SDLYTGGLVGKSGAVLTLNEAASN
-404 TLTFTKAAAHQGAI
+404 QGAI
-418 QADASVDH
+418 HADATTDH
-426 VYTGGLIG
+426 VYTGGLVG
-434 YAGNRLILQNTEA
+434 FAADRLILGSSAA

-479 ANNVTSTGAIA
+479 ANNVASTGSVA
-490 VAGAQRLYT
+490 VTGAQRLYT

-510 TAIAGEAFASS
+510 MAIAGEAFASS
-521 IQVTSTVPADETR
+521 IQVTSTMPADETR
-534 DVYTGGIVGHYVFNS
+534 DVYTGGIVGHYAFSS

-572 GYLSSGTIT
+572 GYMSSGTIT

-590 QGLLRSDGNSG
+590 EGLLRSDGNSG

-640 ISASSVGNLAPED
+640 ISTAAVGNAAPED
-653 DSYKISIA
+653 DHYKVSIA

-708 ITSVQ
+708 AASAQ
-713 AMVGTQETP
+713 AMAGTQETP
-722 VSVHHIT
+722 VSVHHIK
-729 ANAAGDDNAVGGV
+729 ADAAGNENAVGGV

-760 ISIQAQGNRSILG
+760 ISILAQGNRSILG
-773 GITGSN
+773 GIAGSN

-821 ETGLTLTLQGAGAS
+821 EAGLTLTLQGAGAS

-848 TGDGTASNSA
+848 TGDGAASSSA
-858 GLVVNAEVAASGARI
+858 GLFVNAEAAASGARI

-887 VIAESPIVTAKGPNS
+887 VIAESPIVTAKGANTS
-902 LVGGLAGEITGAN
+902 AGGLAGEITGAN

-929 VFTLHGADSKVG
+929 VFTLHGADSKAG
-941 GVAGKAENSAF
+941 GAAGKAQNSAI

-962 NLIINGVETAARL
+962 NLLINSADTAARL
-975 TAGGIVGHLTDGSLN
+975 TAGGVVGHLTDGSLN
-990 NLVGQQVKL
+990 NLFGQQVKL
-999 TVKGPES
+999 TVKGSES

-1016 GLAGYGVEGHAQVI
+1016 GLAGYGEEGHAQVI

-1067 VNIAA
+1067 VNIAS

-1116 ILSDGNNSTVGGLIG
+1116 VLSDGNNGTVGGLIG
-1131 QNSGKGTVYYSYSN
+1131 QNSGTGTVYYSYSN

-1158 GLAGSNAGH
+1158 GLAGLNAGH

-1202 RNSFTSAVVTSHGA
+1202 RNSFTSALVTSHGA

-1279 GFAGYYKNASKE
+1279 GFAGFYKNASKE

-1404 TLQTEADLAGLAAI
+1404 TLQTEADLAGLVAI

-1451 IGADTAHAF
+1451 IGADMAHAF

-1489 SFATVRQVAQ
+1489 NFATVRQVAQ

-1509 VGALAGLNQGK
+1509 VGALAGLNQGR

-1536 GSYVGGIIGQNTGT
+1536 GSYVGGILGQNTGT

-1578 DNQSAISASGVV
+1578 DNQSVISASDIV
-1590 LLGGAIEASGE
+1590 LTGGGIEASGE

-1622 IDAGGTIHASGEG
+1622 IDAGSSIHASGEG
-1635 NLAGGLVGLYV
+1635 NLAGGLVGLYA
-1646 SGAAADVTVAF
+1646 SGAATDVTVAF
-1657 TGGNIL
+1657 TGGSIR
-1663 ADGAGSIAG
+1663 ADGSGSIAG

-1682 TVKNAVVTGIGSTGG
+1682 TVKNAAVTGIGGAGG

-1721 LEKVQ
+1721 FEKVE

-1734 TAGRSALGGIAG
+1734 TAGRSSMGGIAG

-1754 EAVFRGSL
+1754 EAEFQGSL
-1762 AAAQADV
+1762 AASQNDV
-1769 KAGGIVAS
+1769 KAGGIVGS
-1777 ANNSI
+1777 AYNSI
-1782 LYLTEA
+1782 LYLTQA
-1788 SPRIELSAAAVE
+1788 APQIELSPAAEE
-1800 GNPLLATM
+1800 GNLFVAPMATE
-1808 TTGTRSNAA
+1808 TRANAA

-1837 GYYAP
+1837 GFYTP

-1849 AKVDE
+1849 AKVTA
-1854 GGIVLTGSGQS
+1854 GSIVMTGSGQT
-1865 LDLYAGGLVGKLL
+1865 LDLYAGGFAGKLL

-1886 SSASVNVTE
+1886 SSASINVTG
-1895 ASHAVMGG
+1895 ASRAVVGG
-1903 AAGLLSGSA
+1903 AAGLLSGSV
-1912 AVNIMAHSQLDAG
+1912 AVNITAQSQLDAG

-1933 GLAGQAD
+1933 GLVGQAD
-1940 HSEISYSRTASLNDK
+1940 HSEISYSRTTALNDK

-1962 VASNRQAT
+1962 VAANRQAT

-1980 ADATTIKNTSAD
+1980 ADATTIKNASAD
-1992 MDIEAAIVNPY
+1992 MDIEATIANPY

-2015 GDSAHGAID
+2015 GDSEHGAID

-2043 GFAGVVNAYEITQAY
+2043 GFAGVVNEYDINQAY

-2073 GFAGIIYLD
+2073 GFAGVIYLG

-2153 ADSYSTGTLAAI
+2153 ADSYSTGVLAAI

-2179 LPGDGQPLANWSF
+2179 LPGDGQPFANWSF
-2192 TGDSPVWV
+2192 AGDSPVWI
-2200 FAGSGDSVV
+2200 FAGSGDSIV
-2209 PELAKLSGW
+2209 PELAKLSSW
-2218 RFAPDLGFMTASAKN
+2218 RFAPDVGFMTVSAKN
-2233 TAAFEVAAPEQLAAF
+2233 TAAFEVAAPEQLAGF
-2248 ALLQDEGVALY
+2248 ALLQDEGVAFY
-2259 RLYNRAATTV
+2259 RLYNRGAATAPV
-2269 PAVSKLTLTADM
+2269 VSKLTLTADM
-2281 ALAGKLWKPVAV
+2281 ALAGKLWVPIAV
-2293 FRGELDGGS
+2293 FRGELDGS
-2302 HSITGLKLSLFEGSK
+2302 NHTVTGFKRSLFDGGK

-2323 NRGVITNLT
+2323 NRGAITNLT

-2347 AGVNSV
+2347 AGVNGT

-2362 KGGTVSAG
+2362 TGGSVSAS

-2383 LQDVAI
+2383 LQDVAV
-2389 QNMSVTARE
+2389 QNMRVTARE

-2406 NDGSIQTSHAGGRVT
+2406 NDGSIQTSHASGRVT
-2421 AVQAEG
+2421 AAQAEG
-2427 GSAAGGIAGEQG
+2427 GSAAGGITGTQG
-2439 VEGSIT
+2439 AEGSIS

-2453 SADAPAANAGG
+2453 TAEGAAADAGG

-2480 SILAKGIDTARAGG
+2480 SIIAKGVDTARAGG

-2504 GNINGGQ
+2504 GNVNGGQ
-2511 ASASVGGILVKGKT
+2511 ASANVGGILVKGKT

-2537 AALTGNIYDMQMVQF
+2537 AALTGNLYDVQMVQF
-2552 PVAYYTQTGSKVR
+2552 PVAYYTQAGSKVR
-2565 TEAGQAEGLS
+2565 AEAGQAEGLS

-2602 LSRFAGTMESGV
+2602 LSRFAGTPESGV

-2653 VLTASKGGAS
+2653 VLTASKGVAS
-2663 RAVAINKTPLV
+2663 RAVAISRTPLV

-2689 FKDKV
+2689 FKDKT
-2694 GIVLETIEAGAVVY
+2694 GIALETTEAGAVIY

-2723 TNPIE
+2723 TQPIE
-2728 VSVTTTIKAI
+2728 VSATTTIKAI

-2757 VPGGGGGGGGGAPSN
+2757 VPGGGGGGGGAPSN

-2784 TVSQSASDTETV
+2784 TVSQSASGTETV

-2837 KEMASHDAVLLVKNQ
+2837 KELASHDAVLLVKNQ
-2852 GAVYRVPADVL
+2852 GAVYRVPASVL
-2863 AQAGAEGGSLRFTV
+2863 VQAGAESGSLRFTL
-2877 AQLTN
+2877 AKLTE
-2882 AEVKQMQDTAKAN
+2882 AEVKQLQEKAKAD
-2895 GYEIQIAPAVFKIT
+2895 GYEIQIPPATFKIA
-2909 KVEGTQLKELN
+2909 KLEGTQLKELN

-2959 VVDYE
+2959 VISYE
-2964 GKQAIALNSVAGSG
+2964 GKQAVALNSVAGSG
-2978 TFAVVSSAAWDFV
+2978 TFAVVSIAAWNFD

-2998 QTSIGDLAA
+2998 QASIGDLAA

-3040 EGTGTTALPFQD
+3040 EGTSTTALPFHD

-3060 AYLASAYEFGLISGF
+3060 TYLASAYEFGLISGF

-3099 ALTGLPVDAT
+3099 ALTGLSAEAT
-3109 DDEVNGLLAS
+3109 DEEVENLLAS

-3139 AGLVSGRSST
+3139 AGLVSGRSSA

>member
-1 MHFRQKW
+1 MLFRQKW
-8 IKLVCCLLLLVSF
+8 IKLVACLLLLVSF
-21 VPAGLGAKAASGSW
+21 VPAGLGAKAAGGSW
-35 SNNAETSWYDANYS
+35 SSYADTTWYNADYV
-49 TFTITTPQMLAGVSE
+49 TFTIDTSEKLAGVSE
-64 LVYGGIDFSGKTLE
+64 LVYGGIDFKGKILE
-78 IVTNLDLS
+78 IVTDLDLTA
-86 EHEWRPIGTPEHPF
+86 HEWRPIGTPEQPF
-100 RGILMGRIG
+100 RGVMMGPMGSNKAI
-109 LNPAVTGLTV
+109 TGLTV
-119 NGGDYA
+119 NSGEYA
-125 GLVGYMSGATVGRFT
+125 GLVGYMYEGTVGRLN
-140 LAGEIDLNTSGRN
+140 LAGSIDLHVNGGNT
-153 VYAGSVAGFMDQKS
+153 YAGAVAGYMDHNS
-167 TILDMVSNV
+167 TILDVKSNV
-176 TIHATGASNG
+176 EIQITGSPAAHI
-186 QLHAGGIVGSSS
+186 QAGGIVGSSF
-198 GVLSN
+198 GLLSN
-203 VENRGSI
+203 VENRGGI
-210 TVNSVGEVLAGGIAG
+210 TVNGAGEVQAGGIAG
-225 ASNGDLELKKNQNSG
+225 AGSGELVLKKNDNKGPVS
-240 AVTVT
+240 VT
-245 GSVYRSEAGGVIG
+245 GSVYRSDAGGIIG
-258 FAQAKLDMDEEDT
+258 FAQGMLDMGQEDT

-277 ALTVTDTAG
+277 QLTVQNT
-286 GSLGGI
+286 GSGALGGI
-292 VGKAG
+292 VGRAG
-297 PAAAVE
+297 PAAAVD
-303 FSAQTS
+303 FSALTT
-309 NSGRIQLNAGSSAA
+309 NSGGIRLDAGSSAA

-333 LETPLLTRSHAE
+333 LEIPLETSSDAA
-345 FAQTGEI
+345 FVQSGEI
-352 VHNGGVRVYTGGI
+352 VHHGGTRVFTGGI
-365 AGSVSGN
+365 AGSATGDLVWTQAFTGTVPVTVSG
-372 VEWEKP
+372 
-378 YSGTA
+378 
-383 AIAVQGV
+383 V
-390 SDLYTGGLIGKAAD
+390 SELYTGGLVGKAG
-404 TLTFTKAAAHQGAI
+404 AALAFDSTAVNQGAL
-418 QADASVDH
+418 QVDASGDH
-426 VYTGGLIG
+426 VYTGGLVG
-434 YAGNRLILQNTEA
+434 LSASSLTLGNSAA
-447 AAYSNSGAI
+447 AAYSNTGSI
-456 TVTGTASDVYTGGI
+456 TVTGAASDVYTGGI
-470 IANKAYTKA
+470 VANRSYTKA
-479 ANNVTSTGAIA
+479 ANNVASKGVIA
-490 VAGAQRLYT
+490 VTGAQRLYT
-499 GGYFGKVTGPD
+499 GGYFGMVSGGEP
-510 TAIAGEAFASS
+510 AVAGEAFASS
-521 IQVTSTVPADETR
+521 IHVTSTASADESHE
-534 DVYTGGIVGHYVFNS
+534 V
-549 TIANTSFSG
+549 
-558 SITATGGLYTGGIA
+558 YTGGIA
-572 GYLSSGTIT
+572 GYLNGNTISNVEVGGTASAPAVLHSAGQVG
-581 GATVGSAEA
+581 GA
-590 QGLLRSDGNSG
+590 
-601 GVAGYANG
+601 AGYANG
-609 EITQAAVH
+609 EIAQASVH
-617 HLRIEATGAGG
+617 HTRIEAAGEGG
-628 TAGGIAGLAQGR
+628 TAGGIAGLVKGR
-640 ISASSVGNLAPED
+640 ISASAVGSAGPEAELDNVSISVQAAAVAAGGVMGKDDGSLRLESLTAAGITLESNTTAAQAKLGGLAGGASALVMAGTATTPVSVNHIAVHAAGD
-653 DSYKISIA
+653 DN
-661 AEASE
+661 
-666 VAAGGVIGKDSGNL
+666 AAGGVIG
-680 RLETITASG
+680 
-689 ISLESSA
+689 
-696 AAAQV
+696 V
-701 KLGGLAG
+701 
-708 ITSVQ
+708 
-713 AMVGTQETP
+713 
-722 VSVHHIT
+722 
-729 ANAAGDDNAVGGV
+729 
-742 IGRNETPLDRERL
+742 NETPLIGGSLQE
-755 KQVFE
+755 VSG
-760 ISIQAQGNRSILG
+760 ISIQAQGSRSALG
-773 GITGSN
+773 GIVGSN
-779 SGVLTDLEATGIEI
+779 NGVLTDLAANGISVI
-793 VSGGADNQ
+793 SGGADQ
-801 VGGLA
+801 QAGGLA
-806 GYTDAAVIRPLVYAG
+806 GLTTAAVIRPHVYAG
-821 ETGLTLTLQGAGAS
+821 ETELALTLQGAGAS
-835 AGGVAGVAKNTSV
+835 AGGVAGVVKNASI
-848 TGDGTASNSA
+848 TGDKTASNA
-858 GLVVNAEVAASGARI
+858 ANLTVLAEATASGARI
-873 GGIIGASDASPMTD
+873 GGIAGFSDASALVN
-887 VIAESPIVTAKGPNS
+887 VISESPVVTAKGANTM
-902 LVGGLAGEITGAN
+902 VGGLAGEITGAN
-915 ITNSAARGILPEYA
+915 MTDSALRGMLPEYA
-929 VFTLHGADSKVG
+929 VFTLYGADSKAG
-941 GVAGKAENSAF
+941 GMAGKAHNSAI

-962 NLIINGVETAARL
+962 NLLITGTDTAANL
-975 TAGGIVGHLTDGSLN
+975 IAGGVAGHLTEGSMN
-990 NLVGQQVKL
+990 NLYGELVKL
-999 TVKGPES
+999 TIKGPQS
-1006 TVGGLAGYNR
+1006 TAGGLAGYNR
-1016 GLAGYGVEGHAQVI
+1016 GLAGYGEDGHAQVI
-1030 RGNYMENLT
+1030 RGNYLKELT
-1039 TVLAATA
+1039 INLAATA

-1067 VNIAA
+1067 VNIAS

-1099 GENRSVV
+1099 GENRSIV

-1131 QNSGKGTVYYSYSN
+1131 QNSGTGTVYYSYSN
-1145 AIVTASGESTVIG
+1145 AIVTASGESTFIG
-1158 GLAGSNAGH
+1158 GLAGLNAGH

-1175 DLTGNAVGTSGE
+1175 DLTGNAVGTSSE

-1202 RNSFTSAVVTSHGA
+1202 RNSFTSALVTSHGA

-1279 GFAGYYKNASKE
+1279 GFAGFYKNTSKE

-1368 NLSANNGGDG
+1368 NLSANNGGNG
-1378 GNNGGG
+1378 GNNGG

-1424 GVSKFDFKGRTIQ
+1424 GVDKFDFRLRTIQ

-1443 IQSTHWDP
+1443 IQSTQWDP

-1550 VTGLKFTAKDGGKVK
+1550 VTGLTFTAKDGGKVK
-1565 SAAANAAVGGLVG
+1565 GAAANAAVGGLVG
-1578 DNQSAISASGVV
+1578 DNQSAISASSVV
-1590 LLGGAIEASGE
+1590 LAGGAIEASGE
-1601 AAVVGGLAGKQTG
+1601 AAVIGGLAGKQTG
-1614 DIQTSKAV
+1614 DMQASKAV
-1622 IDAGGTIHASGEG
+1622 IDAGGSIHASGEG
-1635 NLAGGLVGLYV
+1635 NLAGGLVGLYA
-1646 SGAAADVTVAF
+1646 SGAATDVTVAF
-1657 TGGNIL
+1657 TGGSIR

-1682 TVKNAVVTGIGSTGG
+1682 TVKNAGVTGIGGIGG

-1721 LEKVQ
+1721 FEKVE

-1734 TAGRSALGGIAG
+1734 TAGGSALGGIAG

-1754 EAVFRGSL
+1754 EAVFQGSL
-1762 AAAQADV
+1762 TAAQTDV
-1769 KAGGIVAS
+1769 KAGGIVGS
-1777 ANNSI
+1777 AYNSI
-1782 LYLTEA
+1782 LYLMQA
-1788 SPRIELSAAAVE
+1788 APQIELSPAAEE
-1800 GNPLLATM
+1800 GSLFVAPMATE
-1808 TTGTRSNAA
+1808 TRANAA
-1817 GGIAGVMEASSEQR
+1817 GSIAGVMEASSEQR

-1837 GYYAP
+1837 GYYTP

-1849 AKVDE
+1849 AKVNE
-1854 GGIVLTGSGQS
+1854 GGIVMTGFGQT

-1886 SSASVNVTE
+1886 SSASVNVTG

-1903 AAGLLSGSA
+1903 AVGLLSGSV
-1912 AVNIMAHSQLDAG
+1912 AVNMTVQSQFDAG

-1933 GLAGQAD
+1933 GLVGQAD
-1940 HSEISYSRTASLNDK
+1940 HSDISYSRTSALNDK

-1962 VASNRQAT
+1962 VAANRQAT

-1980 ADATTIKNTSAD
+1980 ADATTIKNVSAD
-1992 MDIEAAIVNPY
+1992 MDIEATIANPY

-2015 GDSAHGAID
+2015 GDSAHGVID

-2114 NDGNLSRVYAKAAHI
+2114 NDGSLSRVYAKAAHI
-2129 TSIAGGANSY
+2129 TSLAGGANSY

-2153 ADSYSTGTLAAI
+2153 ADSYSTGALAAI
-2165 MYDTSSGQSANVKP
+2165 MYDTSSGQSAYVKP

-2218 RFAPDLGFMTASAKN
+2218 RFAPDVGFMTVSAKN
-2233 TAAFEVAAPEQLAAF
+2233 TAAFEVAVPEQLAGF

-2269 PAVSKLTLTADM
+2269 PALSKLTLTADM

-2293 FRGELDGGS
+2293 FRGELDGSG
-2302 HSITGLKLSLFEGSK
+2302 HTITGLKLGLFEGNK

-2332 LLQPQLEGAA
+2332 LLQPQLNGAA

-2347 AGVNSV
+2347 AGVNGV

-2362 KGGTVSAG
+2362 NGGSVNADTG
-2370 TAAGGIAGENRSQ
+2370 AGGIAGENRSQ
-2383 LQDVAI
+2383 LQDVAV
-2389 QNMSVTARE
+2389 QNMNVTARE

-2406 NDGSIQTSHAGGRVT
+2406 NDGSIQTSHASGRVT
-2421 AVQAEG
+2421 AVQAAG

-2439 VEGSIT
+2439 VEGAIT

-2453 SADAPAANAGG
+2453 SADAPAADAGG

-2469 EGAIADSYNTG
+2469 EGTIADSYNTG
-2480 SILAKGIDTARAGG
+2480 SIIAKGMDTARAGG
-2494 VAGYTAGALT
+2494 VAGFTAGALT
-2504 GNINGGQ
+2504 GNVSGGQ

-2537 AALTGNIYDMQMVQF
+2537 AALTGNLYDMQMVQF

-2602 LSRFAGTMESGV
+2602 LSRFAGTPESGV
-2614 STAAVVLAA
+2614 STAAVILAA

-2635 TAGDASITWT
+2635 TAGDASITWS

-2663 RAVAINKTPLV
+2663 RAVALNRTPLV

-2689 FKDKV
+2689 FKDKAS
-2694 GIVLETIEAGAVVY
+2694 IILETTEAGAVIH

-2723 TNPIE
+2723 TQPIE
-2728 VSVTTTIKAI
+2728 VSAATTIKAI

-2743 KNNSAVFTAEFKKI
+2743 KNNSAVFTTEFKKI

-2784 TVSQSASDTETV
+2784 TVSQSASGTETV

-2822 EGIQVATAELKAELV
+2822 EGIQAATAELKAELV

-2852 GAVYRVPADVL
+2852 GAVYRVPASVL

-2895 GYEIQIAPAVFKIT
+2895 GYEIQIAPVTFKIT

-2959 VVDYE
+2959 VISYE
-2964 GKQAIALNSVAGSG
+2964 GKQAVALNSVAGSG
-2978 TFAVVSSAAWDFV
+2978 TFAVVSSAAWDFD

-2998 QTSIGDLAA
+2998 QTPIGDLAA
-3007 RRMVGGSAPGMFEPD
+3007 RRMVGGSSPGRFEPD

-3040 EGTGTTALPFQD
+3040 EGAGTTALPFQD
-3052 VSAADWYA
+3052 VSAADWYT

-3109 DDEVNGLLAS
+3109 DEEVKNLLAS
-3119 FEDADGI
+3119 FGDADGI

>member
-1 MHFRQKW
+1 MLFRQKW

-35 SNNAETSWYDANYS
+35 SSYAETSWYDANYT
-49 TFTITTPQMLAGVSE
+49 TFTIETPQMLAGVSE

-78 IVTNLDLS
+78 IVTSLDLS

-119 NGGDYA
+119 NAGDYA

-140 LAGEIDLNTSGRN
+140 LAGEISLNTSGRN

-176 TIHATGASNG
+176 TIQVTGASNG

-309 NSGRIQLNAGSSAA
+309 NSGRVQLNAGSFAA

-365 AGSVSGN
+365 AGSVAGN

-390 SDLYTGGLIGKAAD
+390 SELYTGGLFGKAGD
-404 TLTFTKAAAHQGAI
+404 TLTFTKAAANQGAV
-418 QADASVDH
+418 QADASGDH
-426 VYTGGLIG
+426 VYTGGLVG
-434 YAGNRLILQNTEA
+434 YAGNRLILQDNTA
-447 AAYSNSGAI
+447 AAYSSSGAI

-479 ANNVTSTGAIA
+479 VNNVASTGAIA
-490 VAGAQRLYT
+490 VTGAQRLYT

-510 TAIAGEAFASS
+510 TAIAGEAFAST

-572 GYLSSGTIT
+572 GYMSSGTIT

-590 QGLLRSDGNSG
+590 QGLLRSDGNTG

-609 EITQAAVH
+609 EITQAAIH
-617 HLRIEATGAGG
+617 HLRIEATGVGG

-640 ISASSVGNLAPED
+640 ISAASVGNAAPED

-696 AAAQV
+696 TAARV

-708 ITSVQ
+708 ITSAQ

-722 VSVHHIT
+722 VSVHHIK
-729 ANAAGDDNAVGGV
+729 ADAAGNENAVGGV

-773 GITGSN
+773 GIIGSN

-848 TGDGTASNSA
+848 TGDGTASSSA
-858 GLVVNAEVAASGARI
+858 GLVVNTETAASGARI
-873 GGIIGASDASPMTD
+873 GGIIGTSDASPMTD
-887 VIAESPIVTAKGPNS
+887 VIAESPIVTAKGANS
-902 LVGGLAGEITGAN
+902 SVGGLTGEITGAN
-915 ITNSAARGILPEYA
+915 ITNSAVRGILPEYA
-929 VFTLHGADSKVG
+929 VFNLHGADSMVG
-941 GVAGKAENSAF
+941 GAAGKAENSAF

-962 NLIINGVETAARL
+962 NLIMNGADTAARL
-975 TAGGIVGHLTDGSLN
+975 TAGGVVGHLTDGSLN
-990 NLVGQQVKL
+990 NLIGQQVKL

-1053 LIGINDERTDEDAE
+1053 LVGINDERTDEDAE
-1067 VNIAA
+1067 VNIAS

-1099 GENRSVV
+1099 GENRSIV

-1116 ILSDGNNSTVGGLIG
+1116 VLSDGNNGTVGGLIG
-1131 QNSGKGTVYYSYSN
+1131 QNSGTGTVYYSYSN

-1279 GFAGYYKNASKE
+1279 GFAGFYKNASKE

-1368 NLSANNGGDG
+1368 NLSANNGG

-1395 TKNTNALTF
+1395 TRNTNALTF

-1443 IQSTHWDP
+1443 IQSTQWDP

-1499 EPVNVTGTQW
+1499 EPVSVTGTQW

-1531 AQVTG
+1531 AQVNG
-1536 GSYVGGIIGQNTGT
+1536 GSYTGGIIGQNTGT
-1550 VTGLKFTAKDGGKVK
+1550 VTGLTFTAKDGGKVK

-1578 DNQSAISASGVV
+1578 DNQSAISASSVV
-1590 LLGGAIEASGE
+1590 LAGGAIEASGE

-1657 TGGNIL
+1657 TGGSIR

-1682 TVKNAVVTGIGSTGG
+1682 TVKNAGVTGIGGTGG

-1721 LEKVQ
+1721 LEKVE

-1734 TAGRSALGGIAG
+1734 TAGGSALGGIAG

-1754 EAVFRGSL
+1754 EAVFQGSL
-1762 AAAQADV
+1762 TASQNDV
-1769 KAGGIVAS
+1769 KAGGIAG
-1777 ANNSI
+1777 AAYNSI

-1788 SPRIELSAAAVE
+1788 APQMELSAAAVE
-1800 GNPLLATM
+1800 GFPFLAPMATE
-1808 TTGTRSNAA
+1808 TRSNAA

-1837 GYYAP
+1837 GYYTP

-1849 AKVDE
+1849 AKVTE
-1854 GGIVLTGSGQS
+1854 GSIVMTGSGQT
-1865 LDLYAGGLVGKLL
+1865 LDLYAGGLAGKLL

-1886 SSASVNVTE
+1886 SSASVNVTG

-1912 AVNIMAHSQLDAG
+1912 AVHITAQSQLDAG

-1933 GLAGQAD
+1933 GLVGQAD
-1940 HSEISYSRTASLNDK
+1940 HSEISYSRSAAVNDK

-1962 VASNRQAT
+1962 VAANRQAT

-1980 ADATTIKNTSAD
+1980 ADATTIKNASAD
-1992 MDIEAAIVNPY
+1992 MNVEATIANPY

-2015 GDSAHGAID
+2015 GDSEHGAID

-2032 TLDGKAGAYAG
+2032 TLEGKAGAYAG

-2073 GFAGIIYLD
+2073 GFAGIIYLG
-2082 GTIADAYAM
+2082 GTIADAYAI

-2114 NDGNLSRVYAKAAHI
+2114 NDGNLSRVYAKAARI
-2129 TSIAGGANSY
+2129 TSLAGGANSY

-2165 MYDTSSGQSANVKP
+2165 MYDTSSGQSSNVKP
-2179 LPGDGQPLANWSF
+2179 LPGDGQPFANWSF

-2200 FAGSGDSVV
+2200 FAGSEDSVV
-2209 PELAKLSGW
+2209 PELAELSEW
-2218 RFAPDLGFMTASAKN
+2218 RFAPDLGFMTVSAKD
-2233 TAAFEVAAPEQLAAF
+2233 TAAFEVATPEQLAGF
-2248 ALLQDEGVALY
+2248 ALLQDEGAAFY

-2281 ALAGKLWKPVAV
+2281 ALAGKLWAPIAV
-2293 FRGELDGGS
+2293 FRGELDGGG
-2302 HSITGLKLSLFEGSK
+2302 HIITGLKLSLFEGNK

-2332 LLQPQLEGAA
+2332 LLQPQLDGAA

-2347 AGVNSV
+2347 AGVNGV

-2362 KGGTVSAG
+2362 KGGSVTAG
-2370 TAAGGIAGENRSQ
+2370 NAAGGIAGENRSQ
-2383 LQDVAI
+2383 LQDVAVQSI
-2389 QNMSVTARE
+2389 SVTAGE

-2406 NDGSIQTSHAGGRVT
+2406 NKGSIETSHASGRVT

-2427 GSAAGGIAGEQG
+2427 GSVAGGIAGEQG
-2439 VEGSIT
+2439 VEGSIS

-2453 SADAPAANAGG
+2453 TAEGVTANAGG

-2469 EGAIADSYNTG
+2469 KGTIADSYNTG

-2504 GNINGGQ
+2504 GNVNGGQ

-2552 PVAYYTQTGSKVR
+2552 PVAYYTQTGSKIR

-2575 TAKLVEGVLPAGLSA
+2575 TAKLVESVLPAGLSA

-2602 LSRFAGTMESGV
+2602 LSRFAGTAESGV

-2635 TAGDASITWT
+2635 TAGNASITWT

-2663 RAVAINKTPLV
+2663 RAVAINRTPLA
-2674 YEFTAAAPTSPTEKQ
+2674 YEFTAAAPTSSTEKQ
-2689 FKDKV
+2689 FKDKAS
-2694 GIVLETIEAGAVVY
+2694 IVLETTEAGAVIY

-2723 TNPIE
+2723 TQPIE
-2728 VSVTTTIKAI
+2728 VSVATTIKAI

-2743 KNNSAVFTAEFKKI
+2743 KNNSAVFTGEFKKI
-2757 VPGGGGGGGGGAPSN
+2757 VPGGGGGGGGGAPGN

-2784 TVSQSASDTETV
+2784 TVSQSASGTETV

-2807 LKDGQKGTEVAVVFG
+2807 LKNGQKGTEVAVVFG
-2822 EGIQVATAELKAELV
+2822 EGIQAATAELKAELV

-2863 AQAGAEGGSLRFTV
+2863 AQAGAEGESLRFTV

-2882 AEVKQMQDTAKAN
+2882 AEVKRMQDTAKAN
-2895 GYEIQIAPAVFKIT
+2895 GYEIQIAPVTFRIT

-2947 QANGSISPVPSR
+2947 QTNDSISPVPSR
-2959 VVDYE
+2959 VVNYE

-2978 TFAVVSSAAWDFV
+2978 TFAVVSSAAWDFD

-3060 AYLASAYEFGLISGF
+3060 GYLASAYEFGLISGF
-3075 EDGTVRAQEEI
+3075 EDGTARAQEEI

-3109 DDEVNGLLAS
+3109 DEEVKSLLAS
-3119 FEDADGI
+3119 FGDADGI